1 MIQYPEDSE
10 PHIQWTHI
18 DGPLLICRDGSPHW
32 LTMIERL
39 FVKTGITT
47 IEQLDEKYRHN
58 NEPQRG

>member
-32 LTMIERL
+32 LTMLERL

-47 IEQLDEKYRHN
+47 IEQLDEKYRHRD
-58 NEPQRG
+58 EPQRG